1 LGSARKGY
9 WMATAITEDLIISGG
24 EVRSYDINS
33 DNSLTAALVFTPV
46 SNTQQPSLINNG
58 QMLLSTLQGGNDILV
73 YFATNSFW
81 NAARVENYGTIA
93 VTGSVP
99 NGSTARA
106 FFAPSW
112 TPDILN
118 AGTISAQGASAY
130 TIESWDG
137 TIIITNTATG
147 TIRATGAASA
157 GALFL
162 QNGGTVLNSGN
173 IISSATGSST
183 AVGVNGAF
191 NIVNSGLIDATDA
204 SSGSDSAFAI
214 TFYTNNANRIVN
226 SGTIRADVAIN
237 ENNPYQYFNGAV
249 VVNSGLIEGQIRL
262 TEGPHRLLNSG
273 QINGSVNLGAGGDL
287 YDGALGRLTGTVFG
301 DSGTD
306 LLIGG
311 LGRDTL
317 NGGDGN
323 DVLFGQGGDTL
334 TGGAGADTFLFTG
347 ITPGA
352 PAEVITD
359 FQAGVDRI
367 DLRAISPSSISIN
380 GGTIT
385 AVTAAGNLTIQVTGA
400 VSMADIVTAATPTVM
415 GTADSDALV
424 AGPSGSVLVGGA
436 GADLLVGGAGNDRLE
451 GGAGN
456 AAGLGNAAGDPNL
469 LWGGLGDDTYVMGDG
484 NALIF
489 ENTDAGYDTVEIA
502 LASQPSSASQFE
514 MPENVERLIGSGGIG
529 NGLDNSMIGSI
540 FGDAIRGMAGADTL
554 KGLAGNDVL
563 TGGAGFDVLTGGL
576 GADIFTDTASG
587 LNGDTIVDFRDVDK
601 IVITDATL
609 ANFAFSLN
617 GNTLTYTGGSLT
629 FGSPVTGTIVAKQ
642 GTNGVELTIA
652 HLPPW
657 NDFDGSGASDMLIRD
672 INGNWVTN
680 WFGSSTGRLASHY
693 NPDPNAGVGGAGP
706 PVWTQAFAPDW
717 RIAATGDFNGDG
729 RSDFLLRSDAG
740 WVTDWLGNAN
750 GTFNNNGVNASLFF
764 TDDWKIVGAGDFNG
778 DQKSDFLLRRTD
790 GWLTNWLGG
799 SNGGFLNN
807 GANAAVFFSVDWKVI
822 GTGDFNGDG
831 RDDFLLR
838 NDAGWATNWLGNG
851 SGGFTNNGANAS
863 LFFGPEWKVVGTG
876 DFNGDGFSDILLRN
890 NEGWVTNWLGTA
902 NGGFVNN
909 GANASFSIPPDW
921 QIDSIGDYNG
931 DGADDILLRNSS
943 GWLTNWLGT
952 ESGNLVNNGA
962 NFSAY
967 VAPNWQIQDPFV

>member
-1 LGSARKGY
+1 
-9 WMATAITEDLIISGG
+9 MATAVREDLIISAG

-33 DNSLTAALVFTPV
+33 DGGLVGALLFSAV
-46 SNTQQPSLINNG
+46 SNTQQPSLINYG
-58 QMLLSTLQGGNDILV
+58 QMLLNTLLAGNVILV
-73 YFATNSFW
+73 NFETNSFW
-81 NAARVENYGTIA
+81 NNARVENYGTIA

-99 NGSTARA
+99 NGSIAKA
-106 FFAPSW
+106 ISASSW
-112 TPDILN
+112 TPDIFN
-118 AGTISAQGASAY
+118 AGTISAQGQSAF
-130 TIESWDG
+130 TIDTWDP
-137 TIIITNTATG
+137 TIVVTNTATG
-147 TIRATGAASA
+147 TIRATARESA
-157 GALFL
+157 TAVLL
-162 QNGGTVLNSGN
+162 SNGGTLLNAGSIIATATGLMSTASAVGMSGPTN
-173 IISSATGSST
+173 II
-183 AVGVNGAF
+183 
-191 NIVNSGLIDATDA
+191 NSGLIQATDG
-204 SSGSDSAFAI
+204 SSGFDYAFAI
-214 TFYTNNANRIVN
+214 GFYTNNANRIVN

-249 VVNSGLIEGQIRL
+249 LVNSGLIEGQIRF
-262 TEGPHRLLNSG
+262 TEGPHRIHNSG
-273 QINGSVNLGAGGDL
+273 QINGTVNLGGGGDL
-287 YDGALGRLTGTVFG
+287 YDGALGSLTGTVFG
-301 DSGTD
+301 DGGTD

-311 LGRDTL
+311 SGRETL

-323 DVLFGQGGDTL
+323 DVLIAKGGDTL
-334 TGGAGADTFLFTG
+334 TGGAGADTFLFTA

-359 FQAGVDRI
+359 FQAGIDRI

-424 AGPSGSVLVGGA
+424 AGPSGSVLLGGA

-484 NALIF
+484 PALIF
-489 ENTDAGYDTVEIA
+489 ENAGAGYDTVEIA

-514 MPENVERLIGSGGIG
+514 LPENVERLIGSGGIG
-529 NGLDNSMIGSI
+529 NGLDNSTIGSI
-540 FGDAIRGMAGADTL
+540 FGDTIRGMAGADTL
-554 KGLAGNDVL
+554 TGLAGNDVL

-609 ANFAFSLN
+609 ANFTFSLT

-629 FGSPVTGTIVAKQ
+629 FGSSVTGTIVAKQ
-642 GTNGVELTIA
+642 GMNGVELTIA
-652 HLPPW
+652 HLPAW
-657 NDFDGSGASDMLIRD
+657 NDFDGSGASDMLLRD

-680 WFGSSTGRLASHY
+680 WFGSSSGRLASHY
-693 NPDPNAGVGGAGP
+693 NPDPNAGAGMGGGY

-729 RSDFLLRSDAG
+729 RSDFLLRSDEG
-740 WVTDWLGNAN
+740 WVTDWLGNVN
-750 GTFNNNGVNASLFF
+750 GTFNNNGVNASLYF
-764 TDDWKIVGAGDFNG
+764 TAEWKIVGAGDFNG
-778 DQKSDFLLRRTD
+778 DGRSDFLLRRDD
-790 GWLTNWLGG
+790 GWLTNWLGT
-799 SNGGFLNN
+799 SNGGFVNN
-807 GANAAVFFSVDWKVI
+807 GSNAAVFFATDWKVI

-831 RDDFLLR
+831 RDDFLIR
-838 NDAGWATNWLGNG
+838 NNEGWVTNWLGNA
-851 SGGFTNNGANAS
+851 SGGFSNNSANAS
-863 LFFGPEWKVVGTG
+863 LFFSAEWKVAGVG

-890 NEGWVTNWLGTA
+890 DAGWTTNWLGGANGAFTNNGANTSILLPTDWLIESIGDFNADGADDMLLRHTSGWVTNWLGTET
-902 NGGFVNN
+902 GGF
-909 GANASFSIPPDW
+909 
-921 QIDSIGDYNG
+921 
-931 DGADDILLRNSS
+931 
-943 GWLTNWLGT
+943 T
-952 ESGNLVNNGA
+952 NNGA
-962 NFSAY
+962 NFSAFI
-967 VAPNWQIQDPFV
+967 APNWQIQDPFL